1 MTSAPETADAVI
13 IGGGFYGACLA
24 LYLRSIARNVVV
36 LEAEKTMLTRASYVN
51 QARVHTGFHYPRSFV
66 TARRSLALYQRFVA
80 DFREAVVDDFRMLY
94 AIARDGSKV
103 TPERFERMF
112 VGMGAPIGA
121 ASSGDAALFSPE
133 TVARVF
139 ECTEYAFNPDRLR
152 KLLETRMEVA
162 GIRVLTGARA
172 EAVETR
178 GAEHPVTVAIAGQGK
193 ITAPIVVNAT
203 YGQFPAQPA
212 GGRVRFK
219 YEYAEVAIVEPPP
232 ILSGLG
238 VTVMDGPFFSIMP
251 FPARNAYSLTHVRYT
266 PHFAWISGQEAPPV
280 RNAPKSRWL
289 HMLRDATRYMP
300 GLSGTR
306 WQESLF
312 DVKTILLRNEG
323 DDGRPILLDRDPG
336 HPGLVTVLGSKLDNI
351 YDLFDALRE
360 GGGLFANVH
369 TEYLSAGTPG
379 RSAAR

>member
-1 MTSAPETADAVI
+1 MTGAPETADAVI

-24 LYLRSIARNVVV
+24 LYLRSIARDVVV
-36 LEAEKTMLTRASYVN
+36 LEAEQSMLTRASYVN

-66 TARRSLALYQRFVA
+66 TARRSLALYQRFVD

-103 TPERFERMF
+103 TPERFERMYAS
-112 VGMGAPIGA
+112 MGAPIGPA
-121 ASSGDAALFSPE
+121 HAGDVALFSPGA
-133 TVARVF
+133 VAKVF

-152 KLLETRMEVA
+152 KLLEARMQAA
-162 GIRVLTGARA
+162 GVRVLTGARA
-172 EAVETR
+172 EAIETR
-178 GAEHPVTVAIAGQGK
+178 VPEQPVTVAIAGQGK
-193 ITAPIVVNAT
+193 ITAPIVINAT
-203 YGQFPAQPA
+203 YGQFPDPPA

-219 YEYAEVAIVEPPP
+219 YEYAEVAIVDPPP

-251 FPARNAYSLTHVRYT
+251 FPARKAYSLTHVRYT
-266 PHFAWISGQEAPPV
+266 PHFAWTSGEKTPPLHH
-280 RNAPKSRWL
+280 APKSRWL
-289 HMLRDATRYMP
+289 HMLRDAARYMP
-300 GLSGTR
+300 GLSDTR
-306 WQESLF
+306 WRESLF

-323 DDGRPILLDRDPG
+323 DDGRPILLDHDPG

-360 GGGLFANVH
+360 GGGAFANVH
-369 TEYLSAGTPG
+369 PGYFGRTPG
-379 RSAAR
+379 RGAAA